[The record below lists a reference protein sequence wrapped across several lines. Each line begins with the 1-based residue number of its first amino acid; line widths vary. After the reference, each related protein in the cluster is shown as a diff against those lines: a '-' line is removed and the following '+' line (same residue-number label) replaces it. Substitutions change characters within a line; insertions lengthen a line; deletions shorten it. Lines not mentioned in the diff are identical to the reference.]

1 MSEFRALVVDA
12 VDETHLPCGT
22 TLGDVS
28 GRDLPVQLVK
38 LPVDDLSHV
47 AVLSWRWDTEQQA
60 QPSRNLLSAIRQAK
74 QMGVRYLFIDIISID
89 QQLRGDALIEHVV
102 AFTVLF
108 KTIPV
113 IAAYDKIGENF
124 LVTMRR
130 PWILYEAR
138 SYRYHPTKIVYV
150 GHNNQGAENSF
161 GFRHTTRAVWGSS
174 FTHTI
179 LGVLCGEIGMKSIF
193 DIKFIMPA
201 YAQVLTP
208 AYQKMSRNDY
218 LLTAILCQVHAGSR
232 AGSRVNSSTKITEVE
247 FNRYSLSRIENPPG
261 YSSSWDVH
269 DISLDGTKIARWEYK
284 YNMYLGTEKCVLRT
298 LPKAE
303 CAIFTALCLTDS
315 DYSEYAAQEETRRAS
330 LLMEDERNALPPKL
344 EVVSIKL

>member
-1 MSEFRALVVDA
+1 
-12 VDETHLPCGT
+12 
-22 TLGDVS
+22 
-28 GRDLPVQLVK
+28 
-38 LPVDDLSHV
+38 
-47 AVLSWRWDTEQQA
+47 
-60 QPSRNLLSAIRQAK
+60 
-74 QMGVRYLFIDIISID
+74 MGVRYLFIDIISIN
-89 QQLRGDALIEHVV
+89 QQLRGDDLIEHVV

-124 LVTMRR
+124 LATMRR

-138 SYRYHPTKIVYV
+138 SCRYNPTKIVYV

-161 GFRHTTRAVWGSS
+161 GFRHMIKAVWRSS

-179 LGVLCGEIGMKSIF
+179 LGVLCGEIGMKSIS

-201 YAQVLTP
+201 RAQVLTP

-218 LLTAILCQVHAGSR
+218 LLAAAILCQVH

-247 FNRYSLSRIENPPG
+247 FNRYSLSCIENPPG

-269 DISLDGTKIARWEYK
+269 DISLDGTKIARWEHK
-284 YNMYLGTEKCVLRT
+284 YNMHLGTKKCVLRT

-303 CAIFTALCLTDS
+303 CTIFTALCLTDS
-315 DYSEYAAQEETRRAS
+315 DYSEYAAQEETRRAN
-330 LLMEDERNALPPKL
+330 LLMEDESNALPPKL